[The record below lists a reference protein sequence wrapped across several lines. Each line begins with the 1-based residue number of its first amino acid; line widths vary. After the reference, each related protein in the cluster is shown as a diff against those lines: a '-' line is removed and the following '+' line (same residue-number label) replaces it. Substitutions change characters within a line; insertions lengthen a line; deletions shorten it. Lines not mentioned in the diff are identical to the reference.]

1 MKTSYKNAES
11 EPVYQTL
18 TLRVRDKETQRII
31 RTAMKETGEVC
42 ATRAILSAITAFD
55 RLSSQSRG
63 LLEENNR
70 LRKENAA
77 LKETVARIRELLDHP
92 PVQRTE
98 DSFLK

>member
-1 MKTSYKNAES
+1 METRHKKAKS

-18 TLRVRDKETQRII
+18 TLRIRDKETQRII

-55 RLSSQSRG
+55 RLSSQSRNV
-63 LLEENNR
+63 LEENNR

-77 LKETVARIRELLDHP
+77 LRETVARIRELLEHP
-92 PVQRTE
+92 PAQ
-98 DSFLK
+98 